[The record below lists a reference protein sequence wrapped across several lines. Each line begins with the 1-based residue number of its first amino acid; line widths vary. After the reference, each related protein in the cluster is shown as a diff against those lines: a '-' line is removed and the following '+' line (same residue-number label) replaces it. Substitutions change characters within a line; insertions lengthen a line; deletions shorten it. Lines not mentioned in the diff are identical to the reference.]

1 MSKEGFGSTG
11 SRGGGEWGGR
21 QSEYKRI
28 LAKHLIEGS
37 KSDFFFFYMFIFKEK
52 KSTLAV
58 NHLSGGKAQHGVWA
72 RILEKFRSENLRVNS
87 AKWTL
92 LGVHVII
99 GLGVLTKK
107 VDALK
112 CWKQKENLMAVLL
125 AHMISS
131 R

>member
-1 MSKEGFGSTG
+1 M
-11 SRGGGEWGGR
+11 
-21 QSEYKRI
+21 Q
-28 LAKHLIEGS
+28 
-37 KSDFFFFYMFIFKEK
+37 
-52 KSTLAV
+52 AV
-58 NHLSGGKAQHGVWA
+58 NHLSGVRTQHGVWA
-72 RILEKFRSENLRVNS
+72 RILEKFRFENLRVNS

-92 LGVHVII
+92 IGVHVII

-125 AHMISS
+125 AHTISS